1 MSTSPTV
8 THPADPDAL
17 ARSVAALVAAHPAVA
32 RLDGG
37 VFGAVATHLP
47 GRRLVGVRIGQ
58 GAEPV
63 EIGVVLHLQ
72 SPIPGVVRTLRRE
85 VAALCTA
92 AGHPVT
98 AVDVTVAD
106 VAVPA
111 EEVGAPAA
119 EAPLPA
125 QDVTGPR
132 SAPRSTVAPTSPP
145 TPRPTVAASTPR
157 PAAP

>member
-1 MSTSPTV
+1 MA
-8 THPADPDAL
+8 HPADPDAL

-37 VFGAVATHLP
+37 VFGAVATYLP
-47 GRRLVGVRIGQ
+47 GDRLVGVRIGR
-58 GAEPV
+58 GGEPV

-72 SPIPGVVRTLRRE
+72 APIPGVVRALRRE
-85 VAALCTA
+85 VADLCAA
-92 AGHPVT
+92 AGHLVA

-111 EEVGAPAA
+111 AEVGPPAIEDA
-119 EAPLPA
+119 LPA

-132 SAPRSTVAPTSPP
+132 PAPRPTVAPTSPP
-145 TPRPTVAASTPR
+145 APRPI
-157 PAAP
+157 AP